1 MWRAVRPGAGNTHI
15 GAMRGALAPG
25 HHDDQGPTE
34 RSHRRWPMNVDLAR
48 IQFAFTSINHFFF
61 VPVTIGLAFL
71 TALLQTAWYRS
82 KQDEYLRLTRF
93 FGTLLV
99 INVAIGVVTG
109 LVQEFQFGMNWGAYS
124 RLVGNIFGAP
134 LAMEGLGAFF
144 LESTF
149 LGLWLFGWDRL
160 PRRVHLWTIWAVAF
174 GSAFSALFILA
185 ANSWMQHPVGYVMS
199 GGKPVLTDIW
209 AVFTNPVFI
218 WGYAKVL
225 FAALVTGTMVML
237 AVSAWQLRH
246 GRDREVF
253 GRSARLALVVLVPA
267 ILFAML
273 VGDELGVVEA
283 RYQPMKIAAA
293 EAQWTTCQPCSFSLF
308 QIGGG
313 NDDQTPTQIIEIPHL
328 LSLLATN
335 SWNGQVVGMTPLN
348 QQYNQ
353 QYGPGNYVPNV
364 FIQYWGMRVMAYRA
378 VLVFLIGAWGLW
390 LIRRKTLATSRVFLQ
405 VAVWAAVLPFLM
417 NTAGW
422 FLTESGRQPWI
433 VQGIMLTKNGI
444 SPTVSTTTLWISL
457 IAFILLYGTLATVDL
472 ILMLR
477 YSRKELPPTMA
488 EADTNAPVPAVL
500 YYASR

>member
-1 MWRAVRPGAGNTHI
+1 
-15 GAMRGALAPG
+15 
-25 HHDDQGPTE
+25 
-34 RSHRRWPMNVDLAR
+34 MNVDLAR
-48 IQFAFTSINHFFF
+48 IQFAFTSINHFLF
-61 VPVTIGLAFL
+61 VPITIGLAFL
-71 TALLQTAWYRS
+71 TALLQTAWYRTE
-82 KQDEYLRLTRF
+82 KDEYLRLTRF

-149 LGLWLFGWDRL
+149 LGLWLFGWDKL
-160 PRRVHLWTIWAVAF
+160 SRRTHLWTIWAVAF
-174 GSAFSALFILA
+174 GGAFSALFILA
-185 ANSWMQHPVGYVMS
+185 ANSWMQHPVGYVMVH
-199 GGKPVLTDIW
+199 GKPVLDDIW
-209 AVFTNPVFI
+209 AVFTNPVFV

-225 FAALVTGTMVML
+225 FASLVTGCAIML

-246 GRDREVF
+246 GGERGVF
-253 GRSARLALVVLVPA
+253 IRSARMSLVLLLPA
-267 ILFAML
+267 ILFTML
-273 VGDELGVVEA
+273 VGDELGVIEG

-313 NDDQTPTQIIEIPHL
+313 NNDHTPTQILEVPHL

-335 SWNGQVVGMTPLN
+335 HWNGKVVGLSEL
-348 QQYNQ
+348 QAQYSKQ
-353 QYGPGNYVPNV
+353 FGPGNYVPNV
-364 FIQYWGMRVMAYRA
+364 FIQYWGMRTMAYLG
-378 VLVFLIGAWGLW
+378 VLTLLISAWGLW
-390 LIRRKTLATSRVFLQ
+390 LLYRKTFAGSRVFLW
-405 VAVWAAVLPFLM
+405 VAVWGAVLPFLM

-444 SPTVSTTTLWISL
+444 SPTVSTTWLWISL
-457 IAFILLYGTLATVDL
+457 IGFILLYGTLGTVDL
-472 ILMLR
+472 LLMLR
-477 YSRKELPPTMA
+477 YSRKQLPAPRSGA
-488 EADTNAPVPAVL
+488 EIDTPVPAVQ
-500 YYASR
+500 Y